1 MTETGEIATF
11 ATLNVSNS
19 CQKAEWYVE
28 KSFFVRG
35 GVGRYGVWAG
45 GFHAG

>member
-1 MTETGEIATF
+1 MTVTGEITTF
-11 ATLNVSNS
+11 AALIVSNS

-28 KSFFVRG
+28 KSFIVRG
-35 GVGRYGVWAG
+35 GVGRYGVCAG

>member
-1 MTETGEIATF
+1 MTETGEITTF

-19 CQKAEWYVE
+19 CQKSEWYVE
-28 KSFFVRG
+28 KSFIVHG
-35 GVGRYGVWAG
+35 GVGRYGVWPG